1 MRWAETYMRLS
12 TRFRPTSASL
22 AVVLLVL
29 GGVPCAGAGA
39 GSEPDFRALRAA
51 WAQALHDK
59 RVHESVAL
67 YDPKGVFV
75 TPDGQRFSGRT
86 AIRALFGNIVKT
98 YTSDITFQ
106 SLSSHVAGDLAYDS
120 GQFTESLTVVAT
132 RKFFWSRGSYVTIY
146 RHTPSGW
153 LIAEQVW
160 TGPPLEAPR

>member
-1 MRWAETYMRLS
+1 MRREVI
-12 TRFRPTSASL
+12 ASL
-22 AVVLLVL
+22 AVGLLL
-29 GGVPCAGAGA
+29 LCGIPGAAAGA

-67 YDPKGVFV
+67 YEPKGAFV

-86 AIRALFGNIVKT
+86 AIRALYTNIVNT

-106 SLSSHVAGDLAYDS
+106 SLSAYVSGDLAYDR

-132 RKFFWSRGSYVTIY
+132 RKFFWSRGSYLTIY

-160 TGPPLEAPR
+160 TGPPLEPPR